1 MIIKIKFKNMIR
13 FCKFIFIFLIFFNT
27 ILISKL
33 HANSFKIKEIEVSED
48 FNLDFNK
55 KKVFDKAFETAFFQL
70 ISTLA
75 ISKDIKKL
83 KKTSLST
90 IKSLIDSFNVSDE
103 KFLANKYYAKFNV
116 NFDKKN
122 TYNYFE
128 SKNIFPSMPKKL
140 NLFFLSVIVD
150 SDAGELAYLGKNPI
164 YENWNYHKE
173 NYHLLNYIFPTEEIE
188 DIQIFNNNIKL
199 IEEYNFENILKK
211 YDLKD
216 YIILIIYQNQNKIN
230 VLSKLQLN
238 NTYKIFN
245 INYNDINLD
254 DEKSILRLISDL
266 KNFYEDEWKK
276 LNLINTSIRLSLT
289 LSLLSKDYD
298 KIKLFEKTLKN
309 LDLVSNFMVS
319 SFNNENIFYKVI
331 YNGSPDKF
339 FNEIE
344 SKGLSF
350 KKNNQTWEIK

>member
-13 FCKFIFIFLIFFNT
+13 FCKFIFIFLIFFDT

-33 HANSFKIKEIEVSED
+33 HANSFKINEIEVSED

-150 SDAGELAYLGKNPI
+150 SAAGELAYLGKNPI

-331 YNGSPDKF
+331 YNGSPEKF

>member
-1 MIIKIKFKNMIR
+1 
-13 FCKFIFIFLIFFNT
+13 
-27 ILISKL
+27 LISKL
-33 HANSFKIKEIEVSED
+33 HANSFKINEIEVSED